1 MITVGEVLKN
11 KRERLKISLDT
22 ASSETRIQ
30 KRFLQYIE
38 KDEFFP
44 FESEVFLTGFIKI
57 YAKYLNL
64 DVTKILALY
73 RRTNPKPKEEKNEK
87 KDIYVTKK
95 ERKLNITPKT
105 VIIILLVLCSALI
118 IGYIGS
124 QIYKFQ
130 RPPLLTISSP
140 QNESTVTEEIVKI
153 VGKTEKD
160 VSIEINDVVVETNEE
175 GEFEK
180 EIVLVEGSN
189 LVKIKA
195 KKNNNSIQETVE
207 TVKITYKKP
216 TEEPQEEEIIVNKIK
231 LEVFDSAAWIKLDID
246 DENKL
251 SQVVQP
257 SETEYEIKNKLHV
270 TTGRVSNTRLFFNG
284 ELLAWPP
291 TTEKGVAGMECTI
304 VENSIKCE

>member
-22 ASSETRIQ
+22 ASTETKIQ

-64 DVTKILALY
+64 DVKKILALY

-95 ERKLNITPKT
+95 ERRLNITPKT
-105 VIIILLVLCSALI
+105 VIIILLILSSALI
-118 IGYIGS
+118 IGYIAT

-130 RPPLLTISSP
+130 KPPLLTISSP
-140 QNESTVTEEIVKI
+140 QNESTATEENVKI

-180 EIVLVEGSN
+180 EIALVEGSN
-189 LVKIKA
+189 LVKVKA
-195 KKNNNSIQETVE
+195 KKNNNSILETVE
-207 TVKITYKKP
+207 TIKIIYKKP
-216 TEEPQEEEIIVNKIK
+216 TEEPKEEITANKIK
-231 LEVFDSAAWIKLDID
+231 LEIFDSAAWIKLDID

-251 SQVVQP
+251 AQVVQP
-257 SETEYEIKNKLHV
+257 SEMEYEIKNKLHI
-270 TTGRVSNTRLFFNG
+270 TTGRVSNTRVFFNG
-284 ELLAWPP
+284 EPLAWPP
-291 TTEKGVAGMECTI
+291 TTEKGVVGMECTI

>member
-22 ASSETRIQ
+22 ASSETKIQ

-64 DVTKILALY
+64 DVKKILALY
-73 RRTNPKPKEEKNEK
+73 RRTNPKPKEQKSEK
-87 KDIYVTKK
+87 KDIFVTNKK
-95 ERKLNITPKT
+95 KNLNITPKT
-105 VIIILLVLCSALI
+105 VITILLILSSALI
-118 IGYIGS
+118 IGYIAS

-130 RPPLLTISSP
+130 KPPLLTISSP
-140 QNESTVTEEIVKI
+140 QNESTVTEENIKI

-160 VSIEINDVVVETNEE
+160 VSIEINDVVVETNED

-180 EIVLVEGSN
+180 EIALVEGSN
-189 LVKIKA
+189 LVKVKA
-195 KKNNNSIQETVE
+195 KKNNNSILETVE
-207 TVKITYKKP
+207 TIKITYKKP
-216 TEEPQEEEIIVNKIK
+216 TEEPKEEIITNKVK

-251 SQVVQP
+251 AQVVQP
-257 SETEYEIKNKLHV
+257 SEMEYEIRNKIHI
-270 TTGRVSNTRLFFNG
+270 TTGRVSNTKVFFNG
-284 ELLAWPP
+284 EPLAWPA
-291 TTEKGVAGMECTI
+291 TTENGVTGMECTV